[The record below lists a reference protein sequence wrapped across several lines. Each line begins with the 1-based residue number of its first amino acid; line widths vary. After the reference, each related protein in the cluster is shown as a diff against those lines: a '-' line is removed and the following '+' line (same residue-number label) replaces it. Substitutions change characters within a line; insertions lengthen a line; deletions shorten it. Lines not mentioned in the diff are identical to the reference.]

1 MRIGKLLLLNA
12 ALLVAVGASLCFS
25 QEVKPMGRTRP
36 CEGCKPGERHITV
49 NLTCSPKKVAR
60 AVPKDVSAD
69 ASSLTPGRNSVV
81 WEAKSSWTVKFD
93 AKTPCQ
99 RSSFNAK
106 SAACKV
112 KGAAG
117 KYSYT
122 ITLDGCSSPGKASFT
137 VK

>member
-1 MRIGKLLLLNA
+1 MRIGKLLLLTA
-12 ALLVAVGASLCFS
+12 ALLAMGANLCLS
-25 QEVKPMGRTRP
+25 QQTKPMARSKP

-49 NLTCSPKKVAR
+49 NLTCSPKRVAR
-60 AVPKDVSAD
+60 AIPKDVSAD
-69 ASSLTPGRNSVV
+69 ANSLTPGRNSVV
-81 WEAKSSWTVKFD
+81 WEAKSGWTVKFD

-106 SAACKV
+106 SPACKV
-112 KGAAG
+112 KGASG